1 MKSDFWTT
9 VAFAGVINM
18 EFKFTPYVGDSA
30 KAKEVETVPGTALVF
45 LNNVQ
50 VAEHAISKK
59 KVPVLFEEREISSAV
74 WVPASNLGPALRKG
88 KNKIRFEF
96 QPQDAKATY
105 QAQLSWAQVTD
116 VVTEKTKPDGYSAT
130 NQAGEGKETKNG
142 KGKIVLEKEFT
153 ADFAADLA
161 WHHYP
166 AVTTVSDADK
176 QKIAAMLKERAEAFK
191 PKFDGVY
198 RLLKNR
204 PGIDEAGLR
213 KGKVLEAAYTAG
225 VRIAVPAPGD
235 LEYLV
240 TGNPEV
246 IVRHK
251 SGKLFPLDKQPFD
264 RIKGDELQM
273 GAGMAL
279 YMAYPPQMALV
290 LTPAGAWE
298 VVY

>member
-1 MKSDFWTT
+1 MLKT
-9 VAFAGVINM
+9 INM
-18 EFKFTPYVGDSA
+18 EFKFTPFVGDSA
-30 KAKEVETVPGTALVF
+30 KAMEVETVPGTALVF
-45 LNNVQ
+45 LNNIQ
-50 VAEHAISKK
+50 VSEQAISKN
-59 KVPVLFEEREISSAV
+59 KVPVMFEEREISPAV
-74 WVPASNLGPALRKG
+74 WIPASNLGPALRQG
-88 KNKIRFEF
+88 QNKIMIEF
-96 QPQDAKATY
+96 QPQDAKTTY
-105 QAQLSWAQVTD
+105 EAQLSWVQITD
-116 VVTEKTKPDGYSAT
+116 GITEKTNPGGYSAT

-176 QKIAAMLKERAEAFK
+176 QKIAAMLKERAEVFT
-191 PKFDGVY
+191 PNFDGVY

-225 VRIAVPAPGD
+225 VRIAVPVPGD
-235 LEYLV
+235 LEYFV

-246 IVRHK
+246 IVRHR
-251 SGKLFPLDKQPFD
+251 SGKLFPLDEQPFD
-264 RIKGDELQM
+264 RIKDEEMQM

-279 YMAYPPQMALV
+279 YMAYPPQLALV
-290 LTPAGAWE
+290 RTPAGVWE